1 MSART
6 AGDKEVPLGMT
17 PWGLKRGGDEEV
29 MDMAFMRW
37 DPLKDLMEMQER
49 MNRLCDVTFGRTRRE
64 DVLPRSTWTPSV
76 DIYET
81 SDEIVIHAE
90 LPEIDVDDL
99 SVDVD
104 EGILTIKGERSLS
117 RETRLE
123 QYHLVERPYGPFSR
137 SFTLPDSVD
146 PRGISGGYKNGIL
159 TLKLPKKEGAK
170 RIAIEE

>member
-6 AGDKEVPLGMT
+6 AGDKEIPLGMT
-17 PWGLKRGGDEEV
+17 PWGLRRGDEEV

-37 DPLKDLMEMQER
+37 DPLKDLMEIQER

-146 PRGISGGYKNGIL
+146 PGGIRGGYKNGIL
-159 TLKLPKKEGAK
+159 TLKLPKKEGPK